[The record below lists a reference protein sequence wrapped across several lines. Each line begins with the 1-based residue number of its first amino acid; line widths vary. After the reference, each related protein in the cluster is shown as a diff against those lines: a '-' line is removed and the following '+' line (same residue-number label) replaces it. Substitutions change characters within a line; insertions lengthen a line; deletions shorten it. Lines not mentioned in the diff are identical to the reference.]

1 MPRYGM
7 PSGRATWVRVVA
19 AVVAVALAASL
30 GYSALALVAA
40 PGWVGWLL
48 LVGALG
54 LLVGLLV
61 RDPGDQ

>member
-1 MPRYGM
+1 MPRYNM
-7 PSGRATWVRVVA
+7 PPGRATWVRVVA
-19 AVVAVALAASL
+19 AVTAVALAVSL

-48 LVGALG
+48 LVGAFG

-61 RDPGDQ
+61 RDSGER